1 MKTNRDRPRRQAR
14 RPEAAALDA
23 AAAAVRD
30 HVARNGLRRSA
41 TRDLVVETFLASA
54 DHASVEELTARVRAR
69 DPAVGQ
75 ATVYRTLRLLQECGV
90 AAARRFGDG
99 ATRFEPVLARPH
111 HDHLICTACGDILEF
126 ENPEIEALQLE
137 VARRHG
143 FTTEA
148 HRMEL
153 YGRCARCR
161 RARRTEAS

>member
-1 MKTNRDRPRRQAR
+1 VKTNRDQPRPQAR
-14 RPEAAALDA
+14 RPEAAARA

-41 TRDLVVETFLASA
+41 TRDLVVATFLASA

-111 HDHLICTACGDILEF
+111 HDHLICTACGDIVEF

-161 RARRTEAS
+161 RARRPEAS